1 METERNQEERYDRE
15 DMARAVEI
23 LKQGGIIL
31 YPTDTVWGIGCD
43 ATNTEAV
50 KKIYDLK
57 KRSDAKS
64 MLVLVGSEGE
74 LQRTVEEVPE
84 AAWML
89 IEAAVNPLT
98 IIYDRPR
105 GLAVNLLAD
114 DGSAGI
120 RITSE
125 LFSRTL
131 CSRLRRPIVS
141 TSANVSGKKTPA
153 VFSDIDGE
161 IIDGVDYVVR
171 FRQED
176 SSRRKSSNIIKVS
189 DSGVIK
195 VIR

>member
-64 MLVLVGSEGE
+64 MLVGSEGE

-153 VFSDIDGE
+153 VFSDIDDE

>member
-1 METERNQEERYDRE
+1 MNSDYDYT
-15 DMARAVEI
+15 DDLHKAVAA
-23 LKQGGIIL
+23 LRSGGVIA

-153 VFSDIDGE
+153 VFSDIDDE

>member
-105 GLAVNLLAD
+105 GLAVNLLFNSVFPPQETHSLHIGQRVGEKD
-114 DGSAGI
+114 TCGFQ
-120 RITSE
+120 RY
-125 LFSRTL
+125 
-131 CSRLRRPIVS
+131 RR
-141 TSANVSGKKTPA
+141 
-153 VFSDIDGE
+153 
-161 IIDGVDYVVR
+161 
-171 FRQED
+171 
-176 SSRRKSSNIIKVS
+176 
-189 DSGVIK
+189 
-195 VIR
+195 